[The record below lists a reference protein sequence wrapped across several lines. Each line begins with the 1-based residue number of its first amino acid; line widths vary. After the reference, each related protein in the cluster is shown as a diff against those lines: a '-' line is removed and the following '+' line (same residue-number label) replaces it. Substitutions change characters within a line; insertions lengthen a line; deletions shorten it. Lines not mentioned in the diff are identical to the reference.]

1 MRKNNWSQPQGQK
14 CTGRKRG
21 YFLKLVKEPMIL
33 CKDSIEQ
40 PLKLILKRPN
50 TQRFS
55 LLGSIDAMSLWFTCP
70 VFASRFLSM
79 RFWVCWVLELRLPR
93 PMQKCFWQKSS
104 LTFPTWERQKTC
116 WKEIKDL
123 LFLVLV
129 KFSHRFFSSHPG
141 LGNQLV
147 HCFVHL
153 IGVIS
158 IAVTWIC
165 ESHPNA
171 SLWSF

>member
-1 MRKNNWSQPQGQK
+1 MLLAEELSDLPDLRK
-14 CTGRKRG
+14 T
-21 YFLKLVKEPMIL
+21 
-33 CKDSIEQ
+33 
-40 PLKLILKRPN
+40 
-50 TQRFS
+50 
-55 LLGSIDAMSLWFTCP
+55 
-70 VFASRFLSM
+70 
-79 RFWVCWVLELRLPR
+79 
-93 PMQKCFWQKSS
+93 
-104 LTFPTWERQKTC
+104 KTC

-158 IAVTWIC
+158 IAVT
-165 ESHPNA
+165 
-171 SLWSF
+171 